1 MQILPIL
8 TLAAFSI
15 VRPIVDPMTPK
26 IEGCLTKRE
35 MREAI
40 DDRRAVQPLIALKAA
55 GAGEKI
61 RAELCKT
68 ESGLVYLITALGR
81 DGHVSR
87 VFVDAASG
95 QRVGSR

>member
-1 MQILPIL
+1 MQIYPIL
-8 TLAAFSI
+8 FLATVTI
-15 VRPIVDPMTPK
+15 VRPAADPMTPK
-26 IEGCLTKRE
+26 IESCLNKRE

-40 DDRRAVQPLIALKAA
+40 EERRAVQPLVALKAA

-61 RAELCKT
+61 RAELCKS

-87 VFVDAASG
+87 IFVDALSG
-95 QRVGSR
+95 LRVEPR